1 MPISNLEDRTFEF
14 AKRVRAFCRKLKWDS
29 INIEDIKQ
37 VVRASGSVAA
47 NYIEANENLGE
58 KDFKMKIK
66 ICRREAKEAGMFL
79 RLVDTGNGEEME
91 TERTFL
97 VQETV
102 EFRKIFTTI
111 INRSGN

>member
-14 AKRVRAFCRKLKWDS
+14 AKGVRAFCRKLKWDS
-29 INIEDIKQ
+29 INLEDIKQ

-91 TERTFL
+91 KERAFL
-97 VQETV
+97 IQETV